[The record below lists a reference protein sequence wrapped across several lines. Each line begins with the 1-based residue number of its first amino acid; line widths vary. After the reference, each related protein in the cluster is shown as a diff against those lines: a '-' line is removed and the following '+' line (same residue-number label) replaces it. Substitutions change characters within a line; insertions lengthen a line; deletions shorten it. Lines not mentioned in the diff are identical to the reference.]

1 MGIRATAT
9 VTVQAA
15 ASKNAR
21 AAARAFSDTAPFPDQ
36 DRQDTAPLPDQDRQ
50 DSLSFAAV
58 ANGATALNTEALRC
72 ARDHIAKFATPDD
85 ARSARVVGLTLVLWV
100 VMLYTGVWWF
110 RHAPLTSWWGL
121 VGSALWVFI
130 RIGTYVSN

>member
-1 MGIRATAT
+1 MGIRATAA
-9 VTVQAA
+9 VTVHAA

-21 AAARAFSDTAPFPDQ
+21 AAARSFS
-36 DRQDTAPLPDQDRQ
+36 DTAPLPDQDRQ

-58 ANGATALNTEALRC
+58 ASGATALNTEALRC

-100 VMLYTGVWWF
+100 AMLYTGVWWF

-121 VGSALWVFI
+121 AGSALWVFI